1 MRLTKFTHACVRVE
15 DGDRSL
21 VIDPGTFSEV
31 DEALD
36 GVDAV
41 LVTHEHVD
49 HVDVEALLAAA
60 RRRSSLRVW
69 SPPSLAEPLADLGD
83 RLTTV
88 GPGESFEADGVAVR
102 TFGGQHAVVHPSI
115 PVIANVGYLVAE
127 RVFHPGDSFT
137 VPTAPVDTLLLP
149 ISAPWSKVAE
159 VVDYLVAVRPRQA
172 TQVHDVVLSDA
183 GRALTT
189 GLVTSFAERY
199 GVEFGPLDVRGE
211 LEV

>member
-21 VIDPGTFSEV
+21 VLGPGTVSEV

-41 LVTHEHVD
+41 LLTHEHPD
-49 HVDVEALLAAA
+49 HVDVERLLAAA
-60 RRRSSLRVW
+60 RLRADLQVWAPSSLADR
-69 SPPSLAEPLADLGD
+69 LAPLGD

-88 GPGESFEADGVAVR
+88 GPGESFEAGGLAVR

-115 PVIANVGYLVAE
+115 PVVANVGYLVAE

-172 TQVHDVVLSDA
+172 TQVHDVVLSDP
-183 GRALTT
+183 GRSLTT
-189 GLVTSFAERY
+189 GLVTSFADRFD
-199 GVEFGPLDVRGE
+199 VDFRPLGTRE
-211 LEV
+211 QLEA

>member
-15 DGDRSL
+15 DGDASIVL
-21 VIDPGTFSEV
+21 DPGTFSEV

-49 HVDVEALLAAA
+49 HVDVGRLLAVA
-60 RRRSSLRVW
+60 RRRPSLRVW

-88 GPGESFEADGVAVR
+88 GPGESFEAGGLAVR

-115 PVIANVGYLVAE
+115 PVIANVGYLVAGQ
-127 RVFHPGDSFT
+127 VFHPGDSFT
-137 VPTAPVDTLLLP
+137 VPTVPVDTLLLP
-149 ISAPWSKVAE
+149 ISAPWCKVAE

-199 GVEFGPLDVRGE
+199 EVGFRALDVRGE